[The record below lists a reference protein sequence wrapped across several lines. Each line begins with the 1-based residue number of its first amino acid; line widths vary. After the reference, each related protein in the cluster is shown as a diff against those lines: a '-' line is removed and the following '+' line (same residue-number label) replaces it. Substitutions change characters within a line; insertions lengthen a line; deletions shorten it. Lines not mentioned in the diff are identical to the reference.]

1 MVMIVIMVMTVC
13 VVVRMTVMMPVIV
26 VVRMVFVGAN
36 PFDMMVVTFLRQAD
50 FRLETKNLFAV
61 FAHLAIH
68 VAGPFLNL
76 DHSID
81 ESLQDQR
88 LRIEVRGLDELD
100 LGMPCRNGVGVVV
113 DALHE
118 HAGEKEIGEDDDP
131 FEAEFRRMLE
141 ARFD

>member
-1 MVMIVIMVMTVC
+1 
-13 VVVRMTVMMPVIV
+13 
-26 VVRMVFVGAN
+26 
-36 PFDMMVVTFLRQAD
+36 MMVVTFLRQAD

-141 ARFD
+141 ARFDQGECDTRIADFSQPAECFKTKRITFEMLEFASS